1 LEVIKVAFP
10 DSWTE
15 TALVE
20 VSKSGDTV
28 GASTRFMAITDTIDI
43 DWGEKAIDW
52 TATAVGGRIPTFT
65 PETATTVTLELIPV
79 GVAAPNG
86 LSQIF
91 IGNTTDASQPISST
105 VSRTRYKCRVVILW
119 TDDTTATD
127 ASGSTA
133 ATKAGLRFTFADC
146 YLTGLTFSFTDDIL
160 KATATFSCPPFNKAG
175 TGKITVEENDGSGVL
190 PSLGNYTA

>member
-1 LEVIKVAFP
+1 MSLP

-15 TALVE
+15 TCYIEITKEGEFAE
-20 VSKSGDTV
+20 INNQFS
-28 GASTRFMAITDTIDI
+28 AITDTVDI

-65 PETATTVTLELIPV
+65 PETATTVTLELLPV

-91 IGNTTDASQPISST
+91 IGNTTDASQPISSLN
-105 VSRTRYKCRVVILW
+105 SRTRYKCRVVILW
-119 TDDTTATD
+119 TDDTTITD
-127 ASGSTA
+127 ASSATA
-133 ATKAGLRFTFADC
+133 ATKAGLRFSFLDC
-146 YLTGLTFSFTDDIL
+146 YITGLTWSFTDDIL

>member
-1 LEVIKVAFP
+1 MAFP

-28 GASTRFMAITDTIDI
+28 GASTRYMAITDTIDI
-43 DWGEKAIDW
+43 DWGTKDIDW
-52 TATAVGGRIPTFT
+52 TANLAGGRIPTFT

-79 GVAAPNG
+79 GVMAPDG

-91 IGNTTDASQPISST
+91 IGNTTDATQPISST
-105 VSRTRYKCRVVILW
+105 VSRTRYKCRVVITW
-119 TDDTTATD
+119 TEDTTMTD
-127 ASGSTA
+127 ASAVTA
-133 ATKAGLRFTFADC
+133 DEKAALRFSFSDC
-146 YLTGLTFSFTDDIL
+146 YMTGLTFSFTDDIL

-175 TGKITVEENDGSGVL
+175 TGLIIAEETDGSSGKTL
-190 PSLGNYTA
+190 PDLGNYS